1 MRFFGP
7 MNLLHQLL
15 LVFKLDLYIFSVL
28 IACISCLHI
37 MINVYFIFF
46 VQQGQTM
53 AGGTVEHDSGPVFDK
68 TPIGSVC
75 APDIFLS
82 ELEYARALRAYL
94 CSKVIE
100 LDRYILFKL
109 FDLA

>member
-1 MRFFGP
+1 
-7 MNLLHQLL
+7 MNLLHLIR

-37 MINVYFIFF
+37 MINVYFTFY
-46 VQQGQTM
+46 VQQGQTVP
-53 AGGTVEHDSGPVFDK
+53 GGIVDHDSGPVFDK

-75 APDIFLS
+75 ASDIFLS
-82 ELEYARALRAYL
+82 ELECAHALRAYL

-100 LDRYILFKL
+100 LDRYILVKL
-109 FDLA
+109 FYLA

>member
-7 MNLLHQLL
+7 MNLLHQIL
-15 LVFKLDLYIFSVL
+15 LVFKLDLYIFSIL

-46 VQQGQTM
+46 VQQGQTVV
-53 AGGTVEHDSGPVFDK
+53 GGTVDHDSGPVFDK

-75 APDIFLS
+75 APGLFLS
-82 ELEYARALRAYL
+82 ELECARALRAYL
-94 CSKVIE
+94 CSRFIE

>member
-7 MNLLHQLL
+7 MNLLHQIL

-37 MINVYFIFF
+37 MINVYFTFF
-46 VQQGQTM
+46 VQQGQTVP
-53 AGGTVEHDSGPVFDK
+53 GGTVDHDSGPVFDK

-75 APDIFLS
+75 APGIFLS
-82 ELEYARALRAYL
+82 ELECARALRAYL

>member
-1 MRFFGP
+1 MRFLGL
-7 MNLLHQLL
+7 MNLLHLIL

-37 MINVYFIFF
+37 MINVYFTFF
-46 VQQGQTM
+46 VQQGQTVL
-53 AGGTVEHDSGPVFDK
+53 GGTVDHDSGPVFDK

-75 APDIFLS
+75 APCIFLS
-82 ELEYARALRAYL
+82 ELECARALWAYL

>member
-1 MRFFGP
+1 MRFFGL
-7 MNLLHQLL
+7 MNLLHLIL

-37 MINVYFIFF
+37 MINVYFTFF
-46 VQQGQTM
+46 VQQGQTVP
-53 AGGTVEHDSGPVFDK
+53 GGIVDHDSGLVFDK

-75 APDIFLS
+75 ASGILLS
-82 ELEYARALRAYL
+82 ELECARALRAYF

-100 LDRYILFKL
+100 LDRYILVKL
-109 FDLA
+109 FYLA

>member
-1 MRFFGP
+1 MMFFGP
-7 MNLLHQLL
+7 MNLLHQIL

-46 VQQGQTM
+46 VQQGQTVP
-53 AGGTVEHDSGPVFDK
+53 GDTVDHDSGPVFDK
-68 TPIGSVC
+68 TPIGSVS
-75 APDIFLS
+75 APGLFLS
-82 ELEYARALRAYL
+82 ELECARALRAYL
-94 CSKVIE
+94 CSRFIE
-100 LDRYILFKL
+100 LDRYIIFNL

>member
-7 MNLLHQLL
+7 MNLLHQIL
-15 LVFKLDLYIFSVL
+15 LVFKLDLYIFSIL
-28 IACISCLHI
+28 IACISCLQI

-46 VQQGQTM
+46 VQQGQTVL
-53 AGGTVEHDSGPVFDK
+53 GGTVDHDSGPVFDK

-75 APDIFLS
+75 APGIFLS
-82 ELEYARALRAYL
+82 ELECARALWAYL

>member
-7 MNLLHQLL
+7 MNLLHQIL
-15 LVFKLDLYIFSVL
+15 LVFKLDLYIFSIL

-46 VQQGQTM
+46 VQQGQTV

-68 TPIGSVC
+68 TPIGIVS
-75 APDIFLS
+75 APVIFLS
-82 ELEYARALRAYL
+82 ELECARALRAYL

>member
-1 MRFFGP
+1 MRFFGL
-7 MNLLHQLL
+7 MNLLHQIL

-37 MINVYFIFF
+37 MINVYFTFF
-46 VQQGQTM
+46 VQQGQTVP
-53 AGGTVEHDSGPVFDK
+53 GGTVDHDFGPVFDK
-68 TPIGSVC
+68 TPIRSVC
-75 APDIFLS
+75 ALGIFLS
-82 ELEYARALRAYL
+82 KLECARALRAYL

>member
-1 MRFFGP
+1 
-7 MNLLHQLL
+7 
-15 LVFKLDLYIFSVL
+15 
-28 IACISCLHI
+28 

-46 VQQGQTM
+46 VQQGQTVP
-53 AGGTVEHDSGPVFDK
+53 GGIVDHDYGPVFDK

-82 ELEYARALRAYL
+82 ELECARALRAYL

>member
-1 MRFFGP
+1 MRFFGL
-7 MNLLHQLL
+7 MNLLHLIL

-37 MINVYFIFF
+37 MINVYFTFF
-46 VQQGQTM
+46 VQQGQTVP
-53 AGGTVEHDSGPVFDK
+53 GGIVDHDYGPVFDK

-75 APDIFLS
+75 APGIFLS
-82 ELEYARALRAYL
+82 ELECARALQAYL